1 MNMKIITVKIG
12 SSVLL
17 TQRNKLDEFRIAHIA
32 DQINYLKNN
41 GVNVILVISG
51 AVACGANIVQISQD
65 SLLRKAAAGI
75 GQAYLTSVFQ
85 QIFSKKQLNVA
96 QILFTRDNL
105 ISLTIKKDIYE
116 LIMFYFRNNIVPMI
130 NENDVIDLNSFGGN
144 DFLGAEIALLL
155 KTKEYLVLSTM
166 KGFSYGVGGG
176 EAKQQVVN
184 KLEKKGV
191 KTLLLNGKIK
201 NVLVNT
207 IL

>member
-166 KGFSYGVGGG
+166 KGSSYGVGGG